1 MSKVVEDKL
10 NKIPII
16 NILVKIGKK
25 VILPG
30 FEGLSVYD
38 LVEIYTIGIVKGTFS
53 ARASA
58 ISWSF
63 FLSLFPFL
71 LFLLTF

>member
-1 MSKVVEDKL
+1 MSLELEEKL
-10 NKIPII
+10 YKIPVIGT
-16 NILVKIGKK
+16 LVKLLKK
-25 VILPG
+25 IVLPG
-30 FEGLSVYD
+30 FEGLSLYD
-38 LVEIYTIGIVKGTFS
+38 LLEIYILGILKGTFS

-71 LFLLTF
+71 L

>member
-1 MSKVVEDKL
+1 MSKPVEDKL
-10 NKIPII
+10 NKIPVI

-25 VILPG
+25 LILPG
-30 FEGLSVYD
+30 FEGLSIYD
-38 LVEIYTIGIVKGTFS
+38 LIEIYVIGIIKGTFS

-63 FLSLFPFL
+63 FSFSISILIISS
-71 LFLLTF
+71 